1 MNEDQTPIIVGTGQL
16 VDREASVERH
26 IEPLDMLVTVARS
39 AADDAGLTSAELESI
54 DTLALVGVAGWHPQ
68 NAPGFVAE
76 TLGAQP
82 GNCYTTGIGGQ
93 VGVTLTNFIAQQ
105 ISTGE
110 CEFAVIGGCNNL
122 KVLIKAMSQQV
133 KLEWARGGEGEATMV
148 GGDEAGN
155 SDLERKYGLINP
167 PDIYPLF
174 ENALRARLGLSL
186 DEHRQRM
193 GNLFTRFTEVAAD
206 NPYAWFPTQ
215 RSADELTTVTAANRM
230 ISWPY
235 PKYLNAILNT
245 EQAASLIMMSVTK
258 ARKLGIPE
266 EKWVYW
272 LGGANSQ
279 EKAWWASERP
289 DFAAC
294 PAMKDSTMSALYN
307 SNVSM
312 DKIQH
317 IDFYSCFPAAVQM
330 ACHMLDL
337 DVNDPRGFTVCGGLP
352 YAGGP
357 ASAYTLHSM
366 ASMVAKL
373 QGRTSEQGLVTG
385 NGWFLTKHA
394 ATVLS
399 TDPHST
405 GKLTNTLMPDLPSS
419 NMATAACVVNEQ
431 AAGDATIEAYTVE
444 YGRGGEPERGVVLG
458 QTADGERFL
467 SNTTTDID
475 FLKEFVTAEQVG
487 RTGKVAFIDGMSTFK
502 PD

>member
-1 MNEDQTPIIVGTGQL
+1 MNEDHTPIIVGTGQL

-26 IEPLDMLVTVARS
+26 IEPLDMLVRVAKS
-39 AADDAGLTSAELESI
+39 AADDAGLTQKDLESI

-76 TLGAQP
+76 ALEAKP
-82 GNCYTTGIGGQ
+82 KHCYTTGIGGQ
-93 VGVTLTNFIAQQ
+93 VGVTLTNFMAQQ

-110 CEFAVIGGCNNL
+110 SEFAVIGGCNNL
-122 KVLIKAMSQQV
+122 KILMKAMAQQV
-133 KLEWARGGEGEATMV
+133 RLDWSRGGEGEATLV

-155 SDLERKYGLINP
+155 TDLERKYGMINP

-174 ENALRARLGLSL
+174 ENALRARLGLTL
-186 DEHRQRM
+186 DEHRQGM

-206 NPYAWFPTQ
+206 NPYAWFPTR
-215 RSADELTTVTAANRM
+215 RSADELTTVTDANRM

-266 EKWVYW
+266 DKWVYW
-272 LGGANSQ
+272 LGGADSQ

-294 PAMKDSTMSALYN
+294 PSMKDSTTSALHN
-307 SNVSM
+307 SDVSM
-312 DKIQH
+312 DKIH
-317 IDFYSCFPAAVQM
+317 YIDFYSCFPAAVEM
-330 ACHMLDL
+330 ACHMLNL
-337 DVNDPRGFTVCGGLP
+337 DVNDSRGFTVCGGLP

-366 ASMVAKL
+366 ASMVGKL
-373 QGRTSEQGLVTG
+373 QGKTSQQGLVTG

-399 TDPHST
+399 TDPHPT
-405 GKLTNTLMPDLPSS
+405 GKLTNDLMPDLPSA
-419 NMATAACVVNEQ
+419 NMPTEACVVNEQ
-431 AAGDATIEAYTVE
+431 AEGDATVETYTVK
-444 YGRGGEPERGVVLG
+444 YGRDGEPERGIVLG
-458 QTADGERFL
+458 RTADGERFL
-467 SNTTTDID
+467 SNTTTDTS
-475 FLKEFVTAEQVG
+475 FLKEFVTTEQVG
-487 RTGKVAFIDGMSTFK
+487 TTGKVAFVDGASTFT